1 MSKKADCLCFLF
13 EKGRENMTRKNRK
26 RKQLNCGEFPNFSGQ
41 HLMHN
46 KHLIHEIV
54 NLANVNKNDV
64 VLDLGAGKGALTTVL
79 SQKVGK
85 VFAVEYDPEFVEYL
99 QNKFVQ
105 NPNVKI
111 IHQDI
116 LKLRLPKEPFVVV
129 SNIPYA
135 ITTPIM
141 KMLLNNPSSRF
152 QRGVIVME
160 KGAAKRF
167 TAKTVK
173 DPYVMAWRMWF
184 DIRYVKDISRK
195 NFSPPPQVDSALIT
209 IKRKIKPLVSYNQY
223 LTFWGLVEYVL
234 KNHRLPVDFALEAI
248 FTAPQMKRL
257 KKTLRIKSDHPVGS
271 LSEQQW
277 AIIFETMV
285 KYVPKYRW
293 PKLRKEKLK
302 EIHFY
307 TQYRYK
313 L

>member
-1 MSKKADCLCFLF
+1 
-13 EKGRENMTRKNRK
+13 
-26 RKQLNCGEFPNFSGQ
+26 
-41 HLMHN
+41 
-46 KHLIHEIV
+46 
-54 NLANVNKNDV
+54 
-64 VLDLGAGKGALTTVL
+64 
-79 SQKVGK
+79 
-85 VFAVEYDPEFVEYL
+85 
-99 QNKFVQ
+99 
-105 NPNVKI
+105 
-111 IHQDI
+111 
-116 LKLRLPKEPFVVV
+116 
-129 SNIPYA
+129 
-135 ITTPIM
+135 
-141 KMLLNNPSSRF
+141 
-152 QRGVIVME
+152 ME